1 MVVVMMVVMAVRS
14 IRWTGNDQEEQR
26 SKNKLLHGKNVAR
39 DRLGR

>member
-14 IRWTGNDQEEQR
+14 ERWTGNDQEEQGN
-26 SKNKLLHGKNVAR
+26 KNKLLHGKNVAR